1 MQTQMTTPAAA
12 IFVARSGS
20 FADAFSWVV
29 FSPMRSLDHAHRDGL
44 CHHFANLVGTISKMA
59 GAQCLLAPLQ
69 WRSYRCRA
77 RSPVVPARKEIK
89 NDLENSKN
97 RGSSGGDGNQ
107 HVRLRGSQIAGCDNH
122 RIRRRWNRRCDGVSK
137 KGRLQFKDGCL
148 RTAAFCGP
156 PPCPRSSASPRLPLR
171 CAFPRLFSCLVLHS
185 LAGRAL

>member
-1 MQTQMTTPAAA
+1 LSS
-12 IFVARSGS
+12 RSGS

-29 FSPMRSLDHAHRDGL
+29 SHGSCFAHCVIGLRPPRWFMPSLRQFGGHDLKTA
-44 CHHFANLVGTISKMA
+44 S
-59 GAQCLLAPLQ
+59 AQCLLAPLQ
-69 WRSYRCRA
+69 WQSYRCRA

-122 RIRRRWNRRCDGVSK
+122 RIRRRWTVVATTCPK
-137 KGRLQFKDGCL
+137 KDDCNL

-156 PPCPRSSASPRLPLR
+156 PPCPRSSASPHLQLR
-171 CAFPRLFSCLVLHS
+171 CTFLRLFSCLVLHS
-185 LAGRAL
+185 LAGWAL